1 MADRTRTPHPRLQ
14 RMVAC
19 PNCST
24 PNPDVARFC
33 MSCGAPL
40 AAPEH
45 AREARKV
52 VTVVFADIT
61 GSTGL
66 GEHLDPEALRSIM
79 GRWFDAMSG
88 VLERHGGSVEKF
100 IGDAVVAV
108 FGVPVVH
115 EDDGLR
121 AVRAAA
127 EMTTALAALNAALRT
142 ERGVEIAMRVG
153 VNTGAVVVGD
163 ARAGGS
169 RATGDA
175 VNVAA
180 RLQQAAEP
188 GETLVGDSTWRLVRD
203 AVVTGEPRDISI
215 KGHEHAVTVR
225 RLIAVDQAAEGFH
238 RRVGGPMVGR
248 DRELGI
254 LRAAFERAVIEERC
268 VLVTVLGS
276 AGVGKSR
283 LVHEFLTDARAAA
296 TVLRG
301 RCLPYGQGITWYPVA
316 ELLRSAVGLDEE
328 AEPSLVMD
336 RLRARLA
343 GVDDAEAILARLA
356 EPLGVA
362 TEPAPVEELFWA
374 IRRFLEHIADD
385 GPVAVVLDDLQWAE
399 PAILDLVEHLSEW
412 VHGVPLLLLA
422 MARPELLDIR
432 LGWGGGKPDATT
444 FVLEPLPAADTERLI
459 ESLLEGATIGPLA
472 RDRIAVAADGNPLYA
487 EQVIEML
494 LDDGLVQRGPDG
506 ALVVGDLESIS
517 VPPTIQALLAA
528 RLDRLSDGE
537 RRTIERAAVVGKEFG
552 QRDVSELTPADARA
566 DVAGQLMGLV
576 RKELIRPDRRRDT
589 SGEAYRFRHLLIRD
603 AAYDSLPKLERAE
616 LHEQFAD
623 WLERTAGDRLAEL
636 DEITGYHLDQAR
648 TYRLALGPDDDR
660 TRALALRAGHRLAA
674 AGRRSAD
681 RDEVPTA
688 VRLLTQAEAL
698 LVEDPA
704 ARFKTL
710 NLLVHVGFDED
721 LVVSMQVAQRAEEV
735 AAALGDLKLRQARLW
750 VSYVRGF
757 TDPSFVMTDVRAEAE
772 TSASAF
778 AEAGDIDALMDVY
791 ELMVA
796 IDLNLAHWEATARW
810 SRLGLKLATAS
821 GLDQRREDFTK
832 SLSNAMVWGAFDAVG
847 SLAIHD
853 ELLAS
858 TTRRLTRSWLLS
870 ATAVLWAILGDR
882 ERAEEAHAA
891 ATTIADELGI
901 RRSEFRHAYMHYAL
915 DDLPEAF
922 RFAQQE
928 SADLEHAGDTGRRST
943 IVGLEAWILVLLGDD
958 AEAARAAEVS
968 RQLGAP
974 DDAVTQIFWRS
985 AMGVVLAR
993 RGEIAEADRVTTEL
1007 IEIADATDSTDAGTA
1022 WLARGL
1028 VLSMAGRAAEATEA
1042 GQRARTIYA
1051 AMGFV
1056 SGLRRV
1062 EELLGG

>member
-1 MADRTRTPHPRLQ
+1 
-14 RMVAC
+14 MVAC

-33 MSCGAPL
+33 MSCGATL
-40 AAPEH
+40 AAPEP

-66 GEHLDPEALRSIM
+66 GERLDPEAFRSIM
-79 GRWFDAMSG
+79 GRWFDAMSA

-127 EMTTALAALNAALRT
+127 EMTTALAALNEALRT

-153 VNTGAVVVGD
+153 VNTGTAVVGD

-175 VNVAA
+175 VTVAA

-188 GETLVGDSTWRLVRD
+188 GETLVGEPTWRLVRE
-203 AVVTGEPRDISI
+203 AVTTGEPREISV
-215 KGHEHAVTVR
+215 KGHEVPVVVR

-283 LVHEFLTDARAAA
+283 LVHEFLAGARTGAATGAPTDARTDA

-328 AEPSLVMD
+328 SEPSAAMD
-336 RLRARLA
+336 GLRALLA
-343 GVDDAEAILARLA
+343 DVDDAETILARLA
-356 EPLGVA
+356 ETLGVA
-362 TEPAPVEELFWA
+362 TAPAPVEELFWG
-374 IRRFLEHIADD
+374 IRRFLEQLALD
-385 GPVAVVLDDLQWAE
+385 GPVVVVLDDLQWAE

-412 VHGVPLLLLA
+412 VSGVPLMLIA
-422 MARPELLDIR
+422 MARPELLDLR
-432 LGWGGGKPDATT
+432 VGWGGGKPDATT
-444 FVLEPLPAADTERLI
+444 FVLEPLPSADTEHLV
-459 ESLLEGATIGPLA
+459 EALLEGATIAPIA
-472 RDRIAVAADGNPLYA
+472 RQRIAAAADGNPLYV

-494 LDDGLVQRGPDG
+494 LDDGLVLRGSDG
-506 ALVVGDLESIS
+506 SLVVGDLDTIS

-552 QRDVSELTPADARA
+552 QRDVSELTPAGGRA

-576 RKELIRPDRRRDT
+576 RKELIRPDRRRE
-589 SGEAYRFRHLLIRD
+589 SGGEAYRFRHLLIRD

-688 VRLLTQAEAL
+688 IRLLTQAEAL
-698 LVEDPA
+698 LVEDPP

-710 NLLVHVGFDED
+710 NRLVHVGFDED
-721 LVVSMQVAQRAEEV
+721 LVATMRVAKQAEEV
-735 AAALGDLKLRQARLW
+735 AAELGDHELRRARLW
-750 VSYVRGF
+750 VSAVLSM
-757 TDPSFVMTDVRAEAE
+757 TDPMFLISEIRAEAE
-772 TSASAF
+772 AAATAF
-778 AEAGDIDALMDVY
+778 AAAGDIDALLDVY
-791 ELMVA
+791 EVMVA
-796 IDLNLAHWEATARW
+796 IDLNLAHWQAAARW
-810 SRLGLKLATAS
+810 AQLGLKLAAAT
-821 GLDQRREDFTK
+821 GLDQRREDFTT
-832 SLSNAMVWGAFDAVG
+832 SWSNAMVWGSSDARE

-858 TTRRLTRSWLLS
+858 TSRRLTRVWIVSGV
-870 ATAVLWAILGDR
+870 AILWAVLGDR
-882 ERAEEAHAA
+882 DRAEAAHDEA
-891 ATTIADELGI
+891 TSLADELGI
-901 RRSEFRHAYMHYAL
+901 RPSEFRRAYMRFVL
-915 DDLPEAF
+915 DDLTAAIQLA
-922 RFAQQE
+922 RQE
-928 SADLEHAGDTGRRST
+928 SANLERVGETGRRST
-943 IVGLEAWILVLLGDD
+943 IVGLEAWILALIGDD
-958 AEAARAAEVS
+958 AEAARAAEES
-968 RQLGAP
+968 RRLGAA
-974 DDAVTQIFWRS
+974 DDAVTQILWRS

-993 RGEIAEADRVTTEL
+993 RGETIEADRVTTEL
-1007 IEIADATDSTDAGTA
+1007 VDIADGTDSMDAGTA
-1022 WLARGL
+1022 WLARGW
-1028 VLSMAGRAAEATEA
+1028 VLSMAGRREESAEAA
-1042 GQRARTIYA
+1042 RRARELFA
-1051 AMGFV
+1051 AKGFV
-1056 SGLRRV
+1056 NGIRRV
-1062 EELLGG
+1062 EALLGG